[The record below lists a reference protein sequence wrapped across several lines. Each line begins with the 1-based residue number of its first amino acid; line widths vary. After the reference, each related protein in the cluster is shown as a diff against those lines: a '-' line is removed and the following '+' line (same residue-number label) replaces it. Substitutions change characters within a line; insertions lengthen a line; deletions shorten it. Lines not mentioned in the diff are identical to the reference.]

1 MSPEI
6 LNPES
11 KVGTLNPKT
20 FESGRVCLVNTFLD
34 SGYFPAIDIL
44 SLRYNYNGGSSNPK
58 ESKVVVVLMAID
70 GGRWLPPQSVTGPG
84 SLLIC
89 NGKCY
94 IPQKPKRRR
103 QQY

>member
-11 KVGTLNPKT
+11 KVGTMNPKT
-20 FESGRVCLVNTFLD
+20 FESGNFCRVNAFLSNPD
-34 SGYFPAIDIL
+34 IFPPAIFECAVEL
-44 SLRYNYNGGSSNPK
+44 KWRN

-70 GGRWLPPQSVTGPG
+70 GGRWLPLRFVTGQG

-89 NGKCY
+89 NG
-94 IPQKPKRRR
+94 
-103 QQY
+103 